1 MEKNKMKMKMKK
13 IIMNKNNVIKE
24 DDKKIENKNN
34 RIKNNVIKKINSI
47 KLEEI
52 KYEEILTEN
61 TDKNKRHRQSLRN
74 ILPTIMELDEKV
86 RMLIEKNNKNLY
98 YPTFRFY
105 LKEGDNLQKYI
116 DKKKCIVTSIFLNE
130 TYIPDILVMGQSF
143 RNGKTKLPLIC
154 MVQDTPHKEHNGISK
169 EGIEDILKIFDV
181 VIGVD
186 LIQIHNFRDVRE
198 NNFFYS
204 IKTYTNMLYYVTKYY
219 IFALTQFKQIYYFD
233 ASVYVGPNVKNID
246 SLLNRYKGN
255 VFTYRPYRNILM
267 GLNGSFMVIEP
278 NIKYFYKF
286 LYICDNYMKIFK
298 ENIFYFNPDETICY
312 FSIFPEWDGRVMDYN
327 FFCQKVREKINHRQD
342 CLIRRFQIIKPFR
355 PFPPDFNVSKLKSS
369 VFDEWDNIV
378 NQILNKHKSF
388 EKYYSHIHEF
398 RQTKIK
404 IKSNNKIEDTT
415 K

>member
-1 MEKNKMKMKMKK
+1 
-13 IIMNKNNVIKE
+13 
-24 DDKKIENKNN
+24 
-34 RIKNNVIKKINSI
+34 
-47 KLEEI
+47 
-52 KYEEILTEN
+52 
-61 TDKNKRHRQSLRN
+61 
-74 ILPTIMELDEKV
+74 
-86 RMLIEKNNKNLY
+86 
-98 YPTFRFY
+98 
-105 LKEGDNLQKYI
+105 
-116 DKKKCIVTSIFLNE
+116 
-130 TYIPDILVMGQSF
+130 
-143 RNGKTKLPLIC
+143 
-154 MVQDTPHKEHNGISK
+154 
-169 EGIEDILKIFDV
+169 
-181 VIGVD
+181 
-186 LIQIHNFRDVRE
+186 
-198 NNFFYS
+198 
-204 IKTYTNMLYYVTKYY
+204 MLYYVTKYY

-286 LYICDNYMKIFK
+286 LYICDNYMKVFK
-298 ENIFYFNPDETICY
+298 ENIFNFHTEEIICY